1 MNISAHNGSAGF
13 AIQIVGRCLEKSN
26 GRECKETVRWTEQP
40 TDTRSL
46 QFGQRKH
53 YSGYH
58 SEVDSQFECEVI
70 DIVAPIV
77 ADPRQFNSIP
87 CRNKNEIV
95 VYLIQSITK
104 IIESSR
110 VHSLISLKT
119 ILVILLKEIYV
130 EQSNG
135 VKSGLSEEL
144 KLAIVN
150 CVEAA
155 LRRSTYEVVEQ
166 FYAKDNLI
174 LIAQMLSV
182 CVELIK
188 TETYRQLR
196 YFRAIFYSHKI
207 VIFN

>member
-1 MNISAHNGSAGF
+1 M
-13 AIQIVGRCLEKSN
+13 
-26 GRECKETVRWTEQP
+26 
-40 TDTRSL
+40 
-46 QFGQRKH
+46 
-53 YSGYH
+53 
-58 SEVDSQFECEVI
+58 
-70 DIVAPIV
+70 
-77 ADPRQFNSIP
+77 
-87 CRNKNEIV
+87 

-155 LRRSTYEVVEQ
+155 LRRSTYEVVEH
-166 FYAKDNLI
+166 FYVKDNLI

-188 TETYRQLR
+188 SETYRQLR
-196 YFRAIFYSHKI
+196 FIFITFLYYSP
-207 VIFN
+207 FT